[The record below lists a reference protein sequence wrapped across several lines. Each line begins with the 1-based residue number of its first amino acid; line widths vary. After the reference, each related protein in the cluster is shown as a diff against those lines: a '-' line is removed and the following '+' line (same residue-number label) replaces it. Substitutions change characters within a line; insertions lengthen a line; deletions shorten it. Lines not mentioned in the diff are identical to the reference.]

1 MYFEQPIVLRDI
13 TQSLS
18 PTTGSFVVAGGVGIE
33 KNLNV
38 GGIQRISNDTQSTST
53 GDGALVVAGGVGI
66 AKDLNVAGDATISG
80 NLYVNGIATYVN
92 TETMNIEDNTL
103 VLNSG
108 PAGSGD
114 AGVLIHRA
122 LSDVTLDVAYT
133 TGNVVGTPNATSIEL
148 PASASSVDDF
158 YNGAWIKLS
167 DNSIAQIAD
176 YNGTTKIA
184 TLSTTGNTLTSGTLT
199 SGMGFSLYIRNY
211 LAQYYDESFDEVRF
225 AYVADATDINRDLEN
240 FENYA
245 DVRLDS
251 LYANSGIST
260 GNLWVSGS
268 STIANLA
275 LDNANLQSATI
286 SNMINTNIT
295 STNALITNVDS
306 TNQTNTNL
314 LNTNFTSSNAVV
326 TDLLNT
332 NFTSSNAVVSDLLN
346 TNITSTNAII
356 TNVDSTNQTNT
367 NLLNTNITST
377 NAIITNVDSTN
388 QTNTNLLNT
397 NFTSSNAVVS
407 DLLNTNITSTNA
419 IITNVDST
427 NQTNTNLLNT
437 NITSTNAIITNVDS
451 TNQTNTNLLNTNFT
465 SSNAVV
471 SDLLNTNITSTN
483 AIITNIDSTNQTNTN
498 LLSTNVTANSL
509 FVSSGTLMN
518 GTLGVTGASTF
529 YNDLSVT
536 SGSLFV
542 RTDDFAP
549 LVNGTA
555 SGTGSILFNG
565 VDVSP
570 SLGDISREREF
581 QANNDVRSESDI
593 TGFAFDNSIVRAF
606 DAIVS
611 VAIYYGNNDNNK
623 FAYYNLKG
631 VQKYGGWV
639 LNSSFV
645 GDITGFTFSITPNGQ
660 IQYTSTDIPSHNA
673 TYVNF
678 RALTTTFKAFVP
690 PV

>member
-1 MYFEQPIVLRDI
+1 MESNFSPMYFEQPIVLRDI

-419 IITNVDST
+419 IITN
-427 NQTNTNLLNT
+427 
-437 NITSTNAIITNVDS
+437 
-451 TNQTNTNLLNTNFT
+451 
-465 SSNAVV
+465 
-471 SDLLNTNITSTN
+471 
-483 AIITNIDSTNQTNTN
+483 IDSTNQTNTN

>member
-419 IITNVDST
+419 IITN
-427 NQTNTNLLNT
+427 
-437 NITSTNAIITNVDS
+437 
-451 TNQTNTNLLNTNFT
+451 
-465 SSNAVV
+465 
-471 SDLLNTNITSTN
+471 
-483 AIITNIDSTNQTNTN
+483 IDSTNQTNTN